1 LFRIPF
7 APAVI
12 ALALVIISGCAGAP
26 APTPQIVYVT
36 PVPTA
41 VAVAVAVIASPV
53 LAMATPTVLTTPAP
67 TLAPTPKP
75 TPKPTPVPTPK
86 PITYATLSDRSWA
99 KVVKAPDNYIGTGY
113 ALWGCISQFDAA
125 TGLDTF
131 RAETSNKKREYWFS
145 DGVNAFFSG
154 DASRLADFVQD
165 DVVYMKVLSMGS
177 FSYDTQ
183 NGGNTTVPLFEIV
196 SISRKGSCA

>member
-1 LFRIPF
+1 MLSRIPL
-7 APAVI
+7 ATVVVALVLVI
-12 ALALVIISGCAGAP
+12 AAGCTGAP

-36 PVPTA
+36 PVP
-41 VAVAVAVIASPV
+41 AVIAVAAVASPV
-53 LAMATPTVLTTPAP
+53 ISKPTPAIASTPAP

-99 KVVKAPDNYIGTGY
+99 KLVKAPDNYIGIGY
-113 ALWGCISQFDAA
+113 ALWGCITQFDAA

-131 RAETSNKKREYWFS
+131 RADASNKKREYWFS

-165 DVVYMKVLSMGS
+165 DVVSMKVLSMGS